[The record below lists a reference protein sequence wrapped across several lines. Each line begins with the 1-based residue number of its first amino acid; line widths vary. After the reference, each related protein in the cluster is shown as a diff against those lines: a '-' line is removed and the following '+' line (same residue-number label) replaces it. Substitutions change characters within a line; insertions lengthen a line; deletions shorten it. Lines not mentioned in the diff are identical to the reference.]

1 MWFDFCLQVGC
12 ACVSLEGDSFS
23 PYGLLC
29 GGGGFSEKKKMLLPV
44 LEKSREVRHALEGKQ
59 KELKELEH
67 HTQQTK
73 QVR

>member
-23 PYGLLC
+23 PSGLLS
-29 GGGGFSEKKKMLLPV
+29 GGSSEKKKMLLPV
-44 LEKSREVRHALEGKQ
+44 LEKSREARHALEGKQ

-73 QVR
+73 QVPKP